1 MRRKYRFSLRLKLV
15 LFITI
20 LAMITYGTSAFF
32 IYILYDYVR
41 MYIQIP
47 LHWYT
52 ILTLFGGVF
61 WSGLLAFFAAFLI
74 TKPLEKLSEIASE
87 AANGNL
93 NQEVPIPSS
102 DDEIRDLSVSVN
114 TMLKNLNQ
122 IVLDINQNFQYTNE
136 AVLLMKETSNQST
149 EHSQAIST
157 AIDEISSGAE
167 QSAGAIQSTAESV
180 EMATDLAAKVQDKA
194 KQSKEKSITMLQTLK
209 ESKLVFHQLVDGI
222 NLLATE
228 QVASLKD
235 VEHLQRNAKQV
246 ESIVSMVGEI
256 AGQTN
261 LLALNASIEAARA
274 GEHGRGFS
282 VVAEE
287 IRKLADESAKAV
299 ENISS
304 LISSIQRDVQLVVNK
319 INGNVEVA
327 KKESNNGKKTNEA
340 ISQMEESVNDVAEEI
355 GNISGLVDN
364 QLQLIQNTVRQS
376 QEVAAIAEETSAGA
390 EEVNAAVQEQSAII
404 DKVEQLSY
412 NIEVHAQQLNQ
423 QIHQFQVK
431 EDV

>member
-20 LAMITYGTSAFF
+20 LAVITYGTSAFF
-32 IYILYDYVR
+32 IYILYDYVQTF
-41 MYIQIP
+41 INIP

-52 ILTLFGGVF
+52 ILTLVGGIF
-61 WSGLLAFFAAFLI
+61 WSGLLAFFAAFVI

-87 AANGNL
+87 AASGNL
-93 NQEVPIPSS
+93 NQEVAIPNS
-102 DDEIRDLSVSVN
+102 DDEIRALSVSVDS
-114 TMLKNLNQ
+114 MLRNLNQ
-122 IVLDINQNFQYTNE
+122 IVLNIDKNFQHTNE
-136 AVLLMKETSNQST
+136 AVLQMKTVSNQSA
-149 EHSQAIST
+149 EHSQAINT
-157 AIDEISSGAE
+157 AIYEISSGAE
-167 QSAGAIQSTAESV
+167 QSAEAIQSTAESV
-180 EMATDLAAKVQDKA
+180 EMATELAGKVQGKA
-194 KQSKEKSITMLQTLK
+194 ELSKEKSITMLQILK
-209 ESKLVFHQLVDGI
+209 ESKLVFNQLVDGI

-228 QVASLKD
+228 QVASLED
-235 VEHLQRNAKQV
+235 VKHLEQNAKQV
-246 ESIVSMVGEI
+246 ESIVSMVGDI

-299 ENISS
+299 ENISG
-304 LISSIQRDVQLVVNK
+304 LISSIQHDVQLVVDK
-319 INGNVEVA
+319 INRNVEVA

-340 ISQMEESVNDVAEEI
+340 MNQMEESVHGVAEEI
-355 GNISGLVDN
+355 DNISELVDN
-364 QLQLIQNTVRQS
+364 QLRLIQNTVRQS

-404 DKVEQLSY
+404 DNVEQLSY
-412 NIEVHAQQLNQ
+412 TIEEQAQQLKQ
-423 QIHQFQVK
+423 QINQFKVTK
-431 EDV
+431 A

>member
-32 IYILYDYVR
+32 IYILYDYVQ
-41 MYIQIP
+41 MFLSIP

-52 ILTLFGGVF
+52 ILTLLGGVF

-102 DDEIRDLSVSVN
+102 DDEIRALSVSVH
-114 TMLKNLNQ
+114 TMLRNLNQ
-122 IVLDINQNFQYTNE
+122 IVLNIDKNFQHTNE
-136 AVLLMKETSNQST
+136 TVLQMKETSNQSA
-149 EHSQAIST
+149 EHSGAIRT
-157 AIDEISSGAE
+157 AIYEISSGAE
-167 QSAGAIQSTAESV
+167 QSAEAIQSTAESV
-180 EMATDLAAKVQDKA
+180 EMATDLAVKVQEKA
-194 KQSKEKSITMLQTLK
+194 EQSKEKSSTMLQTLK

-235 VEHLQRNAKQV
+235 VEHLKQNAKQV
-246 ESIVSMVGEI
+246 EAIVSMVGEI

-274 GEHGRGFS
+274 GEQGRGFS

-304 LISSIQRDVQLVVNK
+304 LISSIQHDVQLVVDK
-319 INGNVEVA
+319 INSNVEVA
-327 KKESNNGKKTNEA
+327 KKESSNGKKTNEA
-340 ISQMEESVNDVAEEI
+340 MNQMEQSVNDVAEEI
-355 GNISGLVDN
+355 GNISELVDN
-364 QLQLIQNTVRQS
+364 QLQLIQHTVRQS

-404 DKVEQLSY
+404 EKVEQLSY
-412 NIEVHAQQLNQ
+412 NIEVQAEQLNQ
-423 QIHQFQVK
+423 QINQFEITK
-431 EDV
+431 A